1 MFFYARITTMSRQEK
16 RTILLN
22 TIFNFCASLVST
34 FISVYLYIYTNS
46 IPMMCLY
53 IIIRIGCF
61 PIFFTLG
68 TKLVK
73 KYPFTLTYTIGLSL
87 ITCALIYA
95 LAGTQLF
102 ETNPYY
108 VLIAAAI
115 VGTGEGFYYF
125 SANTCNQ
132 IISTPQTRAKF
143 YVYNSVFNTIGSL
156 FAPMFA
162 TLVLNSVEDEMF
174 GYRILLYV
182 IVVVFI
188 IVIFVALKINARSKD
203 VNSSVRK
210 SLKLTGDQKWLDH
223 NIAVFCY
230 GLRDGLGLN
239 TINLLVYQA
248 AGNGGTYSK
257 VQTLFSFVGILA
269 YYSTKRLLNKEYI
282 SNTMQMGVI
291 FRVISTLILLYI
303 PNMMGAI
310 TYGLINTLAAAFYDN
325 AYNYLS
331 AQIIGSYK
339 EEMTARVVAKE
350 TYLSFGRITS
360 MLIVLI
366 CYKLLSEQYYLL
378 VSVTILS
385 FAPIVVERLLVKHK

>member
-1 MFFYARITTMSRQEK
+1 MFFYAMITTMSKQEK
-16 RTILLN
+16 STILLN

-34 FISVYLYIYTNS
+34 FISVYLYIYTDS

-53 IIIRIGCF
+53 IIVRIGCF
-61 PIFFTLG
+61 PIFFSLG

-95 LAGTQLF
+95 LAATNLF
-102 ETNPYY
+102 EQNPYY
-108 VLIAAAI
+108 VLVAAAI
-115 VGTGEGFYYF
+115 VGSGEGFYYF

-132 IISTPQTRAKF
+132 IVSSDETRGKF

-182 IVVVFI
+182 IVVVFV
-188 IVIFVALKINARSKD
+188 IVIFVALKINTRSKD
-203 VNSSVRK
+203 VNSSVIK
-210 SLKLTGDQKWLDH
+210 SLKLTGDKKWLDH

-239 TINLLVYQA
+239 TINLLVYRA

-282 SNTMQMGVI
+282 GNTMQMGVI
-291 FRVISTLILLYI
+291 FRVISTLTLLYI
-303 PNMMGAI
+303 PNMTGAI

-325 AYNYLS
+325 SYNYLS
-331 AQIIGSYK
+331 AQIIGKYRD
-339 EEMTARVVAKE
+339 EMTVRVVAKE
-350 TYLSFGRITS
+350 TYLSLGRITS
-360 MLIVLI
+360 MCVVLL
-366 CYKLLSEQYYLL
+366 CYVLLPGETYLL
-378 VSVTILS
+378 VSVTLLS
-385 FAPIVVERLLVKHK
+385 LAPIVVERLLVKYK

>member
-1 MFFYARITTMSRQEK
+1 MFFCAIILTMSRQEK
-16 RTILLN
+16 STILLN

-61 PIFFTLG
+61 PIFFILG

-73 KYPFTLTYTIGLSL
+73 KHPFTLTYTIGLTL
-87 ITCALIYA
+87 ITCALVYA
-95 LAGTQLF
+95 LAGTPLF
-102 ETNPYY
+102 EISPYY

-115 VGTGEGFYYF
+115 VGSGEGFYYF

-132 IISTPQTRAKF
+132 IVSNDETRAKF

-156 FAPMFA
+156 FAPVFA
-162 TLVLNSVEDEMF
+162 TFVLNSVEDEMQ

-182 IVVVFI
+182 IVTVFI
-188 IVIFVALKINARSKD
+188 IVIFVALKINTKSRD

-210 SLKLTGDQKWLDH
+210 SLKLKGDKKWRDH

-239 TINLLVYQA
+239 TINLLVYRA

-257 VQTLFSFVGILA
+257 VQTLFSFVGIIA
-269 YYSTKRLLNKEYI
+269 YYSTKHLLNRTYI
-282 SNTMQMGVI
+282 KTTMQAGVF
-291 FRVISTLILLYI
+291 FRVVSTLILLYI
-303 PNMMGAI
+303 PTMGGAI

-325 AYNYLS
+325 SYNFLS
-331 AQIIGSYK
+331 AQIIASYQ
-339 EEMTARVVAKE
+339 EEMTVRVVARE
-350 TYLSFGRITS
+350 TYLSLGRITS
-360 MLIVLI
+360 MCVVLL
-366 CYKLLSEQYYLL
+366 CYALLPENLYLL
-378 VSVTILS
+378 VSVTLLS
-385 FAPIVVERLLVKHK
+385 LGPIAVERLLVKYK